1 MSDDFGTVNVNR
13 VERAREIEA
22 IRQHH
27 RRHREEISKLLADA
41 PSEHLAAVYRQL
53 ITEIDAS
60 ISKLDD
66 LEGRDPVRKSEPGMR
81 PLVTTLPDIEEG
93 IAYDEGER
101 DSRSRLVL
109 IIVAAVIALALIG
122 WLIWK
127 ASSDRRKPDAIV
139 EEPATTA
146 SSATTVPET
155 VAEQP
160 PVAPAPS
167 TTSAAL
173 SITPHAHDYGI
184 LRKGTRAVRQFE
196 VTNNSDQPVTIEVA
210 RSACRCLFYDY
221 NGLIPPKAKETI
233 TVTIDGSRAKAG
245 PLQENVRVSAK
256 KRPNVAASFIVRATI
271 Q

>member
-27 RRHREEISKLLADA
+27 RRHREEVGKLLADA
-41 PSEHLAAVYRQL
+41 PSEHLAAGYRQL
-53 ITEIDAS
+53 LTEIEAS

-66 LEGRDPVRKSEPGMR
+66 LEGREPVRKSEPGMR

-93 IAYDEGER
+93 VAYEGER

-109 IIVAAVIALALIG
+109 IIIAAVIALALIA

-139 EEPATTA
+139 EEPATT
-146 SSATTVPET
+146 SSAAATAPET

-173 SITPHAHDYGI
+173 SVTPQSHDFGI
-184 LRKGTRAVRQFE
+184 IRKGTNAVRQYD
-196 VTNNSDQPVTIEVA
+196 VANNSDQPVTIKVE
-210 RSACRCLFYDY
+210 RSGCKCLFYSY
-221 NGLIPPKAKETI
+221 KALVPPKAKETV
-233 TVTIDGSRAKAG
+233 TVTVSGKLAKAG
-245 PLQENVRVSAK
+245 ALQELVRVSTN
-256 KRPNVAASFIVRATI
+256 RPNLASSFIVRATI
-271 Q
+271 R

>member
-60 ISKLDD
+60 ISKLDV
-66 LEGRDPVRKSEPGMR
+66 LEGREPVRKSEPGMR

-109 IIVAAVIALALIG
+109 IIVAAVIALALIA

-139 EEPATTA
+139 EEPATT
-146 SSATTVPET
+146 SSAAATAPET

-160 PVAPAPS
+160 PSAPAPS
-167 TTSAAL
+167 TTTVL
-173 SITPHAHDYGI
+173 SVTPRAHDYGI
-184 LRKGTRAVRQFE
+184 LRRGTRAVRQFE
-196 VTNNSDQPVTIEVA
+196 VTNNGDQPVTIEVS

-221 NGLIPPKAKETI
+221 NGLIAPKAKETI
-233 TVTIDGSRAKAG
+233 TVTIDGSRTKAG

-256 KRPNVAASFIVRATI
+256 KRPNVATSFIVRATI